1 MKIVDYIKIALE
13 AKQEKR
19 FSLRKVS
26 GSIRELTKALE
37 DVKASPTKDDR
48 PLWEAFFALQR
59 EMYAPQHREEVKI
72 HPSALANQCIRA
84 AYYELSEVPA
94 SNKANISAG
103 TQRIFD
109 VGTWWHTYIQDLL
122 AVAGVLI
129 GREVSVKSKKY
140 RISGRADGIVLEDGI
155 KYLLEIKTMNSWS
168 FGGLT
173 APNENHITQASLYA
187 DILGLDRILFIYINK
202 DTSALK
208 EFKIHKENSQLI
220 RAYEKIDVILHYV
233 NNERCPKRDCEKK
246 SDGKGCPYQKHCFN
260 DTTP

>member
-1 MKIVDYIKIALE
+1 MKITEYIKLALE

-26 GSIRELTKALE
+26 RSIRELATALADVTK
-37 DVKASPTKDDR
+37 SKDDR
-48 PLWEAFFALQR
+48 KLWEAFFALQR
-59 EMYAPQHREEVKI
+59 EMYAPQHREGVKI
-72 HPSALANQCIRA
+72 HPSAIAVQCIRA
-84 AYYELSEVPA
+84 AYYELSEVSV

-122 AVAGVLI
+122 AVAGVLV
-129 GREVSVKSKKY
+129 GREVSVKSKRY
-140 RISGRADGIVLEDGI
+140 RISGRADGIVEEDGI

-173 APNENHITQASLYA
+173 APNENHIIQASIYA
-187 DILGLDRILFIYINK
+187 DILGLDYIMFIYINK

-208 EFKIHKENSQLI
+208 EFKISKNNSQLVTV
-220 RAYEKIDVILHYV
+220 YQKIDVILHYV
-233 NNERCPKRDCEKK
+233 NNGICPARECDKRA
-246 SDGKGCPYQKHCFN
+246 DGKGCPYQKYCF
-260 DTTP
+260 DIDKTP